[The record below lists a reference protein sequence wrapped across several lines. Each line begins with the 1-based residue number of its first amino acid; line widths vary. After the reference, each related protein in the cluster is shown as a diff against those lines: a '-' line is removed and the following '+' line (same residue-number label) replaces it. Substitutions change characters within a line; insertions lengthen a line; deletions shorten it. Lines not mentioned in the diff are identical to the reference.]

1 VVNFFSR
8 TYRILIIAFVGAS
21 VVTAWFAIKKTSAPL
36 EVVEY
41 GTQTASLEPG
51 LHLETNRNAEAV
63 FQRAFWRAPTPE
75 DEILH
80 AERREWVSDDDG
92 VRRWQWFLAVKPG
105 QTLND
110 WLRQENPFLTS
121 AIDPGDYQPPT
132 SSPSWFP
139 SPAILARSEIQRH
152 GANGITLI
160 FDTHENHLYATDS
173 GGGFRQSDHD

>member
-1 VVNFFSR
+1 MP
-8 TYRILIIAFVGAS
+8 RILLSLSLIFCFASCRKAPEPEVPPPAEHPEAPGA
-21 VVTAWFAIKKTSAPL
+21 I
-36 EVVEY
+36 
-41 GTQTASLEPG
+41 
-51 LHLETNRNAEAV
+51 LETNRDAEAV
-63 FQRAFWRAPTPE
+63 FQRAFWRAPTPD

-160 FDTHENHLYATDS
+160 FDTQENHLYATDS
-173 GGGFRQSDHD
+173 GGGFRQSSPTE